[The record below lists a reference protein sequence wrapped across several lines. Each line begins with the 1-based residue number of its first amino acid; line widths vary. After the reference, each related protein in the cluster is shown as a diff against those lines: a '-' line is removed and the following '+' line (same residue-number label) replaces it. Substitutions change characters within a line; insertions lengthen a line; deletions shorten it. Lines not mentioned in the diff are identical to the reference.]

1 MTFEKTHSKN
11 SHKRKNDKI
20 ENNQFA
26 AKPYGKSIDGNN
38 EYLKVIFFQKVENI
52 FFKLR
57 VKLTQTKSAWKRFIY
72 VSHIIAKHVTK
83 KQILKIF

>member
-26 AKPYGKSIDGNN
+26 SKPDGKSMDGDN
-38 EYLKVIFFQKVENI
+38 EYLRVIFFQNVVNI
-52 FFKLR
+52 F
-57 VKLTQTKSAWKRFIY
+57 Y
-72 VSHIIAKHVTK
+72 
-83 KQILKIF
+83 QIRN